1 MIYAILMWILIKLSA
16 PAWCYW
22 FWGISLAVKILLT
35 AVKLVE
41 D

>member
-22 FWGISLAVKILLT
+22 FWGISLA
-35 AVKLVE
+35 AKLFLGAAKLIE